1 MGNPLSRIDSKPSA
15 KKAGDTE
22 IAKYILSSTV
32 PGGRIIRPMTR
43 ARTASYGV
51 VTPPPL
57 QLWLHAVLML
67 CVSLVQGARTTLGM
81 IFKRTHRDWH
91 TGHAHED
98 LPQATS
104 GNQLQETNPTHGVIL
119 GLVPRLPV
127 GSPRG
132 LTIDPREAINQDSRV
147 KPENDSATVAATRT
161 SAPPPNEGGAPRTE
175 PATSGLRW
183 GTALAIR
190 TVRTRR
196 TTVPHLTC
204 ARRMHL
210 ARFSSPVR
218 GRKASA
224 PA

>member
-1 MGNPLSRIDSKPSA
+1 
-15 KKAGDTE
+15 
-22 IAKYILSSTV
+22 
-32 PGGRIIRPMTR
+32 MTR
-43 ARTASYGV
+43 ARTASNGLG
-51 VTPPPL
+51 TPPPL
-57 QLWLHAVLML
+57 DRWIEAVLML

-81 IFKRTHRDWH
+81 IYKRNHRDWH
-91 TGHAHED
+91 TAEAQED

-104 GNQLQETNPTHGVIL
+104 GISSQGTNPTHGVIL
-119 GLVPRLPV
+119 GLVPRISV
-127 GSPRG
+127 GTPRG
-132 LTIDPREAINQDSRV
+132 LSIDPREAINQDSRV

-196 TTVPHLTC
+196 TTVPHLTRTRC
-204 ARRMHL
+204 VHL

-218 GRKASA
+218 GRIMSA
-224 PA
+224 HA